1 MENTLASHYSFDFT
15 LRATCL
21 RVPGGRRAP
30 STRKRTKSE
39 SARGVSRGRRRQRRR
54 RVVEGPRRGRDHI
67 SVRPAGVAAGGLS
80 EGRTPTEVGSGFLAW
95 VLRTVLSPQCR
106 QAISGS
112 PRNSSRLCGPARGPA
127 SLPDLQRQPLLTL
140 PTGVKAADSVL
151 SPLSLRIQTGACFP
165 ERTLIDTPLDLLR
178 GSLFTFERSD
188 YSKAMNRKM
197 RSEGIKKKT
206 SQPSFISFIEH
217 MLKYLLNVECGR
229 TISRR

>member
-80 EGRTPTEVGSGFLAW
+80 EGRTPTEVTTPPHPVAEM
-95 VLRTVLSPQCR
+95 
-106 QAISGS
+106 
-112 PRNSSRLCGPARGPA
+112 
-127 SLPDLQRQPLLTL
+127 
-140 PTGVKAADSVL
+140 TG
-151 SPLSLRIQTGACFP
+151 
-165 ERTLIDTPLDLLR
+165 
-178 GSLFTFERSD
+178 
-188 YSKAMNRKM
+188 
-197 RSEGIKKKT
+197 
-206 SQPSFISFIEH
+206 
-217 MLKYLLNVECGR
+217 
-229 TISRR
+229 